1 MHRGKIQ
8 DFITRTGVQRLKSNS
23 NLFRTGL
30 ILLLSVLVVACGGGG
45 GGAVVPPTLTSITVT
60 PANPTL
66 KLSRSTLQ
74 LTATGHYSKGSPRDL
89 TSTLTWASDNSP
101 KIAVGTTTGVVTHTG
116 SAGDS
121 AIITATNGTITSTA
135 ITVTLMPN
143 TFTLGSANDPLAAQQ
158 WHLKNT
164 GQKAYADT
172 AGTSGFDINAEPA
185 YNTSP
190 GYTGYGVKVA
200 VVDTGIEIAHEDLA
214 ANIILNG
221 SWNFIN
227 KTTDPTNT
235 ATNGDHGTSVSGL
248 IASQVFNG
256 KGGMGVAPEAKLKGF
271 NFLSA
276 SQTTTNFV
284 DSLGG
289 STASPNSSD
298 VDVFNQSFGY
308 STTGPVTE
316 FTTIVNQYIAG
327 VTSLRGGKGA
337 LYVKA
342 AGNGYEDM
350 GLSGNTNCT
359 AANAL
364 DVSCENANFDPDNVL
379 PFNIVVG
386 ALNASGKKSS
396 YSTAGSAIW
405 VSAPGGEYGSNLA
418 VSVAGAPEDF
428 EPAMVTT
435 DQSSCSA
442 GYAQFPKIY
451 TFTSSFDEGQAP
463 NGNTFN
469 PSCNYTSTMNGTSS
483 ATPVTVGVIALL
495 LEANPALTWRDVKHI
510 LASTARQVDAS
521 YTPITA
527 ALTGGTYTAEQG
539 WLTNGAGHKFHNWYG
554 FGLVDASAAVTMAT
568 TTCALGCSLGTFIN
582 PGTAWTGTSST
593 TPVTIPDN
601 SVSGATKT
609 IVLGSAPGVIEAVQI
624 QVNATH
630 SYPGDLG
637 IELTSP
643 SGTTSILK
651 NIRDGFTAT
660 SSPFSF
666 SMLLESNAFYGETSN
681 GTWTIKVVDGN
692 NDAAKN
698 NSGGT
703 LTSWQIRIYGH

>member
-1 MHRGKIQ
+1 M
-8 DFITRTGVQRLKSNS
+8 KSNN

-30 ILLLSVLVVACGGGG
+30 LLLLSVLVTACGGGG
-45 GGAVVPPTLTSITVT
+45 GGGGGGSSSPPTSITVT

-74 LTATGHYSKGSPRDL
+74 LTATGHYSNGSAKDL
-89 TSTLTWASDNSP
+89 TATLTWASVGSAT
-101 KIAVGTTTGVVTHTG
+101 ITVGTTTGLVTQTAG
-116 SAGDS
+116 VAGDS
-121 AIITATNGTITSTA
+121 SAITATNGTITSA
-135 ITVTLMPN
+135 LITVTLMPN
-143 TFTLGSANDPLAAQQ
+143 TFTIGSGHDPLAAQQ

-164 GQKAYADT
+164 SQTAYADT
-172 AGTSGFDINAEPA
+172 AGTSGFDINAEPV

-190 GYTGYGVKVA
+190 GYTGYNVKVA

-214 ANIILNG
+214 ANVILNG

-235 ATNGDHGTSVSGL
+235 ATDGDHGTSVSGL

-271 NFLSA
+271 NFISA
-276 SQTTTNFV
+276 SQTIADFV

-289 STASPNSSD
+289 STAKPNSSD
-298 VDVFNQSFGY
+298 VDIFNQSFGY
-308 STTGPVTE
+308 SATGPVTE
-316 FTTIVNQYIAG
+316 YTTVVNQYIAG

-342 AGNGYEDM
+342 SGNGFDYLAGGSE
-350 GLSGNTNCT
+350 CT
-359 AANAL
+359 AAIAL
-364 DVSCENANFDPDNVL
+364 GVSCENANFDPDNVL
-379 PFNIVVG
+379 PYNIVVG

-405 VSAPGGEYGSNLA
+405 VSAPGGEYGLNKPPYPGISPEA
-418 VSVAGAPEDF
+418 V
-428 EPAMVTT
+428 EPAMITI
-435 DQSSCSA
+435 DQSGISA
-442 GYAQFPKIY
+442 GYAQLQATNPWY
-451 TFTSSFDEGQAP
+451 PSVSNFDLCAAP
-463 NGNTFN
+463 NTD
-469 PSCNYTSTMNGTSS
+469 CNYTNTMNGTSS

-510 LASTARQVDAS
+510 LASTARVVDAL

-539 WLTNGAGHKFHNWYG
+539 WVTNFAGYPYHNWYG
-554 FGLVDASAAVTMAT
+554 FGLVNAGAAVTMAT
-568 TTCALGCSLGTFIN
+568 GYAAGAWPALTTTGWFIN
-582 PGTAWTGTSST
+582 STATAFLDSNFNGAST
-593 TPVTIPDN
+593 TKA
-601 SVSGATKT
+601 VS
-609 IVLGSAPGVIEAVQI
+609 SAPTFIEAVQI

-660 SSPFSF
+660 ISPFSF

-692 NDAAKN
+692 GTAPSTNTT
-698 NSGGT
+698 GGT